1 MFAFSLEAPVR
12 VEVETRLRAVSETC
26 SRLDSDSRS
35 PCSFPD
41 FAPVEVL
48 DDAAEVVLEF
58 EAVEV
63 PLVCDPLVDDLL
75 PEELFD
81 DDNVLLP
88 VLLESAVCVEDELEF
103 PVWVLVPLR
112 LELPS
117 LFCWRYW
124 S

>member
-81 DDNVLLP
+81 DDDELDP
-88 VLLESAVCVEDELEF
+88 ELLELALCCELEEEF
-103 PVWVLVPLR
+103 PVWVLFPLR
-112 LELPS
+112 VEVPALDAG
-117 LFCWRYW
+117 
-124 S
+124 